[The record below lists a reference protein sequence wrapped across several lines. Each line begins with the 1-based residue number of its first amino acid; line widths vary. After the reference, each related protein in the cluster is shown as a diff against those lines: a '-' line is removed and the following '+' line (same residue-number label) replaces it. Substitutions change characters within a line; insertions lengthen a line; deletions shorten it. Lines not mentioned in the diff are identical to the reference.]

1 MPSVQPG
8 FAVTLT
14 VVDYIQ
20 LTKQISS
27 LTYFVRVEC
36 ISSVTYNSYTTH
48 ISPVARHLV
57 LLILVDV
64 IVLQK

>member
-36 ISSVTYNSYTTH
+36 ISSVTYNSYTLFR
-48 ISPVARHLV
+48 SRLASV
-57 LLILVDV
+57 
-64 IVLQK
+64 